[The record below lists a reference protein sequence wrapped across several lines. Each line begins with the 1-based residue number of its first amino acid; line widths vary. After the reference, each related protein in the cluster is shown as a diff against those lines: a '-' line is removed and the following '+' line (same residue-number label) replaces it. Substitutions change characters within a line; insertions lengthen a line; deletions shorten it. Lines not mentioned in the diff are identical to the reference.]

1 MLTSGEYG
9 FSQNHGN
16 LCLERPSGLSPR
28 WNSSKEPVCQCR
40 RLNRQGVQSLG
51 QEDPLEKELTTCSTE
66 AGLEGNQFHFHR
78 TKSYELHLHIYSEHS
93 FVLH

>member
-1 MLTSGEYG
+1 MLTSGEHG

-51 QEDPLEKELTTCSTE
+51 QEDPLEKELTTCSNILAWKIPGTE
-66 AGLEGNQFHFHR
+66 EPSGL
-78 TKSYELHLHIYSEHS
+78 
-93 FVLH
+93 